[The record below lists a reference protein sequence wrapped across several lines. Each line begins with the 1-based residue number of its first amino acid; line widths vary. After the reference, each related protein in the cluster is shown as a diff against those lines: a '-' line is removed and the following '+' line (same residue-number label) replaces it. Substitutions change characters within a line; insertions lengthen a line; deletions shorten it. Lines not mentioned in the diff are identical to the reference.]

1 LETIGGGSGLLGDVP
16 DDASDGI
23 SLVDG
28 GGQLTHKFGEED
40 EETQEMVSLWPAL
53 PSEISLKGHVTV
65 NAIARV

>member
-28 GGQLTHKFGEED
+28 CGQLTHKFGEED
-40 EETQEMVSLWPAL
+40 EETQEMVSLWPACQAKL
-53 PSEISLKGHVTV
+53 ALRGT
-65 NAIARV
+65 